1 MNVQPQSDMACGCP
15 VHRRGF
21 LSAIAGGAAMAAGG
35 GGTANAAARDI
46 VDVHAH
52 YLSPESKAAM
62 GSAAGPMGAWSVQQ
76 HLDEMGKAGVS
87 RSLLSVTTP
96 GIVATG
102 AEGAKLVRSAN
113 EYGAKLTAD
122 YPGKFGFFVYVQN
135 PGDTQ
140 AALAEIAYGLDT
152 LKAQGIGLFTSYN
165 SKYLGDPA
173 FDPVFAELERRKAIV
188 YIHPNGPSCC
198 TRILPVIPDTAIEF
212 GTDTTRAIA
221 NYIYRGAAR
230 KYPNVKMI
238 WSHSGGTMPY
248 LIERFDV
255 VDRAPKPEA
264 PQGFRVEASKFFYDV
279 AQASNPAATSALRK
293 VVPMGQIVFGT
304 DYPFRTMSE
313 HVAQLESGKVFK
325 GADLTALY
333 RGNVVK
339 ALPGLMA

>member
-1 MNVQPQSDMACGCP
+1 MHAHSDHASCGCSI
-15 VHRRGF
+15 HRRNF
-21 LSAIAGGAAMAAGG
+21 LASLAGGAAIVAGATG
-35 GGTANAAARDI
+35 SASAAARDI

-52 YLSPESKAAM
+52 FATPDLR
-62 GSAAGPMGAWSVQQ
+62 AAGALSTWSPQK
-76 HLDEMGKAGVS
+76 HLDEMSKAGVA
-87 RSLLSVTTP
+87 RSLLSITTP
-96 GIVATG
+96 GVTATG
-102 AEGAKLVRSAN
+102 AEGAKLVRGAN
-113 EYGAKLTAD
+113 EYGAKLAAD

-152 LKAQGIGLFTSYN
+152 LKAHGIGLFTSYN
-165 SKYLGDPA
+165 GKYLGDAA

-188 YIHPNGPSCC
+188 YIHPNMPMCC
-198 TRILPVIPDTAIEF
+198 TGLLPILPDTAIEF

-221 NYIYRGAAR
+221 SYVYRGAAR

-248 LIERFDV
+248 LIERFDF
-255 VDRAPKPEA
+255 VDRMPKPEA
-264 PQGFRVEASKFFYDV
+264 PQGFRAEASKFFYDV
-279 AQASNPAATSALRK
+279 AQASTPAATGALRK
-293 VVPMGQIVFGT
+293 VIPMGQIVFGT

-313 HVAQLESGKVFK
+313 HVAQLESGKVFR
-325 GADLTALY
+325 GAELTALY